1 MWTSN
6 NTNNDDYNDEDP
18 DINTILDDIPRR
30 RTRKTKDGKD
40 ATDYVSKEEMWQE
53 LHDYYV
59 SLKGEYDWDAQK
71 NLNKEVF
78 PTISPRL
85 TVIITDI
92 ATKMGFRANFCT
104 YSWLEE
110 MIGDAVLKMVKAV
123 RDCSFK
129 CYTFAEV
136 VSRTPTDD
144 GEVSINFIDKKGQ
157 VQKRMQEA
165 TDTTHEESGKEFVKF
180 KANPFGYFS
189 RITTHSY
196 LNRIKKENTLEDT
209 RRAFMEL
216 TWENF
221 YSDENFRNVRRPKYI
236 ETDDNE
242 DIVEG

>member
-1 MWTSN
+1 MWT
-6 NTNNDDYNDEDP
+6 TNNPNTEDYTDDDQDFNS
-18 DINTILDDIPRR
+18 ILDDLPRR

-40 ATDYVSKEEMWQE
+40 ANDYVSKDEMWQE

-59 SLKGEYDWDAQK
+59 SLKEHYDWESQK
-71 NLNKEVF
+71 NLNKDIF
-78 PTISPRL
+78 PAISPRL
-85 TVIITDI
+85 TVIISDI

-136 VSRTPTDD
+136 VSRTPSEE
-144 GEVSINFIDKKGQ
+144 GEVSICFIDKKGQ
-157 VQKRMQEA
+157 VQKRMQEP
-165 TDTTHEESGKEFVKF
+165 TDISYVEDGKEFVKF

-209 RRAFMEL
+209 RRAYMEM
-216 TWENF
+216 TWENL
-221 YSDENFRNVRRPKYI
+221 YSDENFRNVRRPKYV
-236 ETDDNE
+236 ELDDGE
-242 DIVEG
+242 DIVE